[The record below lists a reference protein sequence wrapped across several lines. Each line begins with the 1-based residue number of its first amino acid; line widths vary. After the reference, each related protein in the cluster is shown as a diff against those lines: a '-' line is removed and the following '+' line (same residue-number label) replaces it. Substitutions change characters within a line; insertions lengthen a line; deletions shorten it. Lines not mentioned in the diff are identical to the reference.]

1 VTTSNPQ
8 EDSISTETDPQ
19 PSPVGEP
26 QAVSRFRRLLVR
38 SDDDRIITGL
48 AGGIGERLGISPSYV
63 RAAFIAGV
71 FAGGVGLV
79 LYLVGW
85 ALSVDADAADLPPV
99 KPASLNRKIALALIY
114 LGAVL
119 TLRSMGVWFSDQ
131 LFFPIALLSFGAA
144 AVWDRTDASNRG
156 RISRL
161 TGATG
166 ADRPNGTRMLVGAL
180 LMTAGIFAF
189 ASTFDAFTDAGPALL
204 AVFLTAAGFMLVF
217 GSWIWRLAGELA
229 DERRERIRSEER
241 SAMAAH
247 LHDSVLQTLAMIQ
260 RSDDPRHMVT
270 LARGQERELRE
281 WLYGRDRSEDGPDDL
296 ETAITGAAA
305 RVESAHD
312 VPIDVVVVGETTMTD
327 DLRALVQSAGEAMT
341 NAARHSG
348 ASRISVFA
356 EVGRDHIDVF
366 VADQGKG
373 FDPEV
378 VAPERRGIADSIR
391 GRMKRHG
398 GNVVI
403 TSSPGEGTEVHLS
416 MTVATS

>member
-1 VTTSNPQ
+1 MTTSNPQ

-85 ALSVDADAADLPPV
+85 ALSIDADAADLPPV
-99 KPASLNRKIALALIY
+99 EPASLNRKIALAFIY

-144 AVWDRTDASNRG
+144 AVWDRTDASSRD

-180 LMTAGIFAF
+180 LMTAGLFAF

-296 ETAITGAAA
+296 ETAITGTAA

-341 NAARHSG
+341 NAARHSC
-348 ASRISVFA
+348 ASRISVFT
-356 EVGRDHIDVF
+356 EVGQDHIDVF

-398 GNVVI
+398 GDVVI

-416 MTVATS
+416 MAVATS